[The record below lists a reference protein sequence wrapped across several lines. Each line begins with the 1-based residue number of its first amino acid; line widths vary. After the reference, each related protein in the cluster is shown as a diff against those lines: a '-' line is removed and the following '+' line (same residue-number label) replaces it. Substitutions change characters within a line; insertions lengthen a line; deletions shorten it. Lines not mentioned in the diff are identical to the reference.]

1 DFPNIEQIDRRQV
14 QRSIGRPAGCDDD
27 LRHMTVRHPA
37 LDVGLGVHRSRSP
50 SSAVLL
56 STREKICF
64 PSPLRARWLMQS
76 NQRMMSWRGV
86 AKKRRKRESP
96 KKTVKWSGSVAR
108 PQQSWRD
115 GNDRFDHQDLEQD
128 VKWSL
133 YYPCPAAFGP
143 K

>member
-1 DFPNIEQIDRRQV
+1 
-14 QRSIGRPAGCDDD
+14 
-27 LRHMTVRHPA
+27 
-37 LDVGLGVHRSRSP
+37 
-50 SSAVLL
+50 
-56 STREKICF
+56 
-64 PSPLRARWLMQS
+64 MQS

-115 GNDRFDHQDLEQD
+115 GNDRFDHQALEQD

-133 YYPCPAAFGP
+133 YYPCPAAFGTKIP
-143 K
+143 PTARTGSRSIALRPGRLRHLIPDGSTASASSGQRANSDF